1 MYCNL
6 HTAITLCE
14 QSVMIQSL
22 SLHEQ
27 REKVEKNY
35 YQHRHPCFEMHYI
48 SAGESQAFCENK
60 TYALNLGTA
69 LIIPPGTYHDLADSD
84 KGSTRISISFD
95 INKPSTLNRES
106 KADMFSRVFYRTDP
120 ICVDL
125 QNTEAAQILEKMET
139 MLSGALDGV
148 YQKDKLLALCGS
160 LLLEIADL
168 VTTDKHVSATQFITG
183 AAPDAAFKIDGFL
196 GRNFMY
202 NNAMPRMAEELHIS
216 TRQLHR
222 MIQKNYHT
230 NYRQR
235 LSETR
240 IKIAM
245 DMLSN
250 TTMPIYRIGEILGYS
265 NTSNFSIFV
274 KRHTGKTPSQIR
286 KGSNTG
292 KR

>member
-1 MYCNL
+1 
-6 HTAITLCE
+6 
-14 QSVMIQSL
+14 MIQSL
-22 SLHEQ
+22 SLHKQ
-27 REKVEKNY
+27 RAEVEKNY

-48 SAGESQAFCENK
+48 AAGKSQAFCENK
-60 TYALNLGTA
+60 TYTLHSGTA
-69 LIIPPGTYHDLADSD
+69 LIIPPGTYHDLADGD
-84 KGSTRISISFD
+84 NGSTRISISFD
-95 INKPSTLNRES
+95 INKPGTLKQES
-106 KADMFSRVFYRTDP
+106 KADMFSRVFYRIVPT
-120 ICVDL
+120 CVDL
-125 QNTEAAQILEKMET
+125 QNTEAMQILQKMEAI
-139 MLSGALDGV
+139 LSGDLDGL
-148 YQKDKLLALCGS
+148 YQRDKLLALCSS

-168 VTTDKHVSATQFITG
+168 VTVDKTVSAAQFITG
-183 AAPDAAFKIDGFL
+183 DTPDAAFKIDGFL

-286 KGSNTG
+286 KDSNTE